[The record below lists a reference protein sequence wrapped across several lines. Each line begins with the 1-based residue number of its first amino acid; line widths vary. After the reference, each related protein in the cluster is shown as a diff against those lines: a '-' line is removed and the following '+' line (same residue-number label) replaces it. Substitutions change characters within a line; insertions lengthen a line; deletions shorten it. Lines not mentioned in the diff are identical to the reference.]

1 MNLGI
6 MMGKRYIL
14 ENTKINS
21 EIPKAIETVT
31 YRNDMLK
38 LFAMLTMLIHHV
50 GYMFFP
56 EYQTLEP

>member
-1 MNLGI
+1 